1 MKKNACLLY
10 LLLIIISACTNTQ
23 SRRVQTDEIYIA
35 QSGEKVLKM
44 SELVKNIRYVKL
56 ETTSDNLIGTVSQLI
71 PLKNKYLVVDN
82 SASKQVLLFDATG
95 RFITRISR
103 VGVAPGE

>member
-35 QSGEKVLKM
+35 QSGEKVLN
-44 SELVKNIRYVKL
+44 V
-56 ETTSDNLIGTVSQLI
+56 
-71 PLKNKYLVVDN
+71 
-82 SASKQVLLFDATG
+82 
-95 RFITRISR
+95 
-103 VGVAPGE
+103 

>member
-82 SASKQVLLFDATG
+82 SAL
-95 RFITRISR
+95 
-103 VGVAPGE
+103 